1 MAVISIR
8 FTDQRHHERLK
19 VAAQRRGMAVSP
31 LAEQLIEEGLRMQD
45 HPRIVFREGP
55 AGRRATVIGG
65 PEVADVIG
73 AIVGGDVADGERRSR
88 AAELLA
94 LSPADVD
101 AAMAY
106 YADFTEEID
115 GELRSR
121 QEEADALEARWR
133 RAQAL
138 LGS

>member
-1 MAVISIR
+1 M
-8 FTDQRHHERLK
+8 
-19 VAAQRRGMAVSP
+19 
-31 LAEQLIEEGLRMQD
+31 
-45 HPRIVFREGP
+45 
-55 AGRRATVIGG
+55 
-65 PEVADVIG
+65 IG